1 MILRCVH
8 IQSRGN
14 VRLFSGF
21 FSVDFLFSRH
31 FLVSGFFSVY
41 FLFSGYFL
49 FSAYY
54 QVHMYN
60 TITSL
65 YRNCWLIIFQLLSKL
80 DFLIDTVPEILNS
93 LPPLF
98 AFILFAFW
106 LEFDGTTLV
115 EIFCHIGQKFSMSTK
130 HIRVL
135 SFLHIFINLLAFF
148 IKYFLRFLIDNE

>member
-1 MILRCVH
+1 
-8 IQSRGN
+8 
-14 VRLFSGF
+14 
-21 FSVDFLFSRH
+21 
-31 FLVSGFFSVY
+31 
-41 FLFSGYFL
+41 
-49 FSAYY
+49 
-54 QVHMYN
+54 MYN

-98 AFILFAFW
+98 AFILFAPLFAFW

-148 IKYFLRFLIDNE
+148 IKYFLRFLIDNEWPTICYVFESFQLVLRIKPVKSRTIIKDIGWELS

>member
-1 MILRCVH
+1 MYTYSPGATSDCFLAFSQSISCFLDISWFLPISRYICT
-8 IQSRGN
+8 IQ
-14 VRLFSGF
+14 L
-21 FSVDFLFSRH
+21 LP
-31 FLVSGFFSVY
+31 Y
-41 FLFSGYFL
+41 
-49 FSAYY
+49 
-54 QVHMYN
+54 
-60 TITSL
+60 

-98 AFILFAFW
+98 AFILFAPLFAFW